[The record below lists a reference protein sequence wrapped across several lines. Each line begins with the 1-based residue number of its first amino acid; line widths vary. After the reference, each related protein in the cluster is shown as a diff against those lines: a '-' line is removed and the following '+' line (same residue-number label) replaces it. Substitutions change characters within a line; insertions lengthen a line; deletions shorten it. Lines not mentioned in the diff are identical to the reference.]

1 MIDGGIVGGYYGLQ
15 AGGRGGSIGEYQG
28 QFTVTSV
35 KARAFDA
42 NDYIVFDD
50 GTKLDVYLA
59 PVDIPINSPAP
70 GESMSLWGGL
80 ETTITSGVSRS
91 DFDTALARKA
101 NAASLANYALKTALQ
116 SEVDAINTSLGD
128 YVDESEFAIEKATLD
143 SEITGNLNRIRSN
156 DGDISTLMSAI
167 SALQSQ
173 VDNLPSGDGDGGTL
187 TADQFLALMPN
198 HLKFTTFELSPP
210 YFDPN
215 NILET
220 YNAEISWIDDAFSD
234 FPVSYARLRIN
245 GVFGSVKAIQHSGVD
260 LSVSLTTEQR
270 TALKT
275 HLSSSSKALVE
286 VFFGNLLNGNFLA
299 HTDHTFQTFIPRADV
314 FPTEL
319 RTERAGVP
327 LITSASEKLLTNLNG
342 TSFGRTQAQVTDTPS
357 FTDVNLLQNSEVGYE
372 STYLSRFDRIRLK
385 ISLLG
390 AANAVLT
397 TTEISFSYAE
407 WAALKALPRAEQDAY
422 QDATI
427 QDNRAL
433 VFNWYPDDLP
443 AGWTPFSGS
452 IGSKTQTAVLAWINS
467 LRNADRTIYIGR
479 TNQTNSRLTIA
490 VKGYQGNILGID
502 AIGYLGAST

>member
-1 MIDGGIVGGYYGLQ
+1 MIDGGIVGGYYGIVG
-15 AGGRGGSIGEYQG
+15 GGRGGSIGDYQG
-28 QFTVTSV
+28 QFTATTV
-35 KARAFDA
+35 KQRAFDA
-42 NDYIVFDD
+42 NDYIVFDN

-70 GESMSLWGGL
+70 TENGALWGGL
-80 ETTITSGVSRS
+80 ETTITSGVSRA
-91 DFDTALARKA
+91 DFDTELAKYARAAALQNAVSTINTALGNKADTSALA
-101 NAASLANYALKTALQ
+101 
-116 SEVDAINTSLGD
+116 D
-128 YVDESEFAIEKATLD
+128 YVSDTDFAVDKATLE
-143 SEITGNLNRIRSN
+143 SEITGNLNRIRGN
-156 DGDISTLMSAI
+156 DTDISKLVSAI
-167 SALQSQ
+167 TDLKTE
-173 VDNLPSGDGDGGTL
+173 VDNLPSGDGGGGTI
-187 TADQFLALMPN
+187 TEDQFLALMPN

-234 FPVSYARLRIN
+234 FPVSYARLRVN
-245 GVFGSVKAIQHSGVD
+245 GVFGAAKAIQHSGVD
-260 LSVSLTTEQR
+260 LSVSLTPEQR

-275 HLSSSSKALVE
+275 HLSSSPKALVE

-314 FPTEL
+314 FPTAL

-327 LITSASEKLLTNLNG
+327 LITSASEKLITNYNG
-342 TSFGRTQAQVTDTPS
+342 SGYGRTQADATDTPS
-357 FTDVNLLQNSEVGYE
+357 FIDVNLLQNSEVGYE

-385 ISLLG
+385 VALLG

-397 TTEISFSYAE
+397 KTEISFSYAE
-407 WAALKALPRAEQDAY
+407 WAALKALPRPAQNAY

-443 AGWTPFSGS
+443 AGWTPYRSS
-452 IGSKTQTAVLAWINS
+452 IGSQAQTAVLAWINS

-479 TNQTNSRLTIA
+479 TSDTNSRLTIA